1 MTQSILLFG
10 HGARNAEYVE
20 PFRRIRAAMLARDP
34 QARVEIGFLELSQP
48 SLEDA
53 IASLAGQGALEIRIV
68 PIFFAP
74 GRHVLIDLPERTS
87 ALKVKYPQLRFEIAD
102 AVGTAQTVV
111 DAMAEFALD
120 PERRDMPLFPLTSE
134 PPLPGH
140 IYLVGTGP
148 GDPNLLTLR
157 AYRLIVA
164 ADVVLYDNLVGAE
177 IMALLPDAAL
187 RVYVGKKRAQ
197 HALPQEEINA
207 QLVKHA
213 QQGRSVLRLKGGD
226 PFIFGRGGEEIETLM
241 RQGIPFEVVPGITAA
256 LGAAAYA
263 GIPLT
268 HRDHSQACIF
278 VTAHLKDG
286 SSDLDW
292 AALVRPHQTVVI
304 YMGLLGLPEICRQLV
319 AHGMPART
327 PAAAV
332 EKATT
337 RAQRVIVS
345 SVAELPA
352 AVARASLKGP
362 SLTIVGGVVSLRDQL
377 NWYIGGAS

>member
-1 MTQSILLFG
+1 MNQSILLFG

-20 PFRRIRAAMLARDP
+20 PFRHIRATMLARDP
-34 QARVEIGFLELSQP
+34 QARVEIGFLELAQP

-53 IASLAGQGALEIRIV
+53 IAKLAGQGAQDIRIV

-74 GRHVLIDLPERTS
+74 GRHVLKDLPERTA
-87 ALKVKYPQLRFEIAD
+87 ALQVKYPQLRFEIAD
-102 AVGTAQTVV
+102 AVGSAQTVV

-120 PERRDMPLFPLTSE
+120 PKCRDVTKLPRISE
-134 PPLPGH
+134 PPAPGH

-148 GDPNLLTLR
+148 GDPELLTLR

-164 ADVVLYDNLVGAE
+164 ADVVLYDNLVSAA
-177 IMALLPDAAL
+177 ILALLPATAE

-207 QLVKHA
+207 LLVTYA

-268 HRDHSQACIF
+268 HRDHSQACLF

-292 AALVRPHQTVVI
+292 AALVRPNQTVVI
-304 YMGLLGLPEICRQLV
+304 YMGLLGLPEICRQLI
-319 AHGMPART
+319 AHGMAPGT

-337 RAQRVIVS
+337 AAQRVIVS
-345 SVAELPA
+345 TIAELPA
-352 AVARASLKGP
+352 AVERARLKGP
-362 SLTIVGGVVSLRDQL
+362 SLTIVGGVVSLREQL
-377 NWYIGGAS
+377 NWYASGAS